1 MPVRSGLEARSV
13 SSCARLELARDRVHD
28 VRPRS
33 TPALAT
39 PGSGVS
45 AESAAPL
52 GCRTERDQ
60 EIAVKTLAS
69 VLRSRVLWLVLAAAL
84 CAPFAAAAEILLPC
98 SDPHGCPDLLSDA
111 GALEDWVIE
120 NQTFTSTDCAV
131 VEGEVN
137 GSGTRKLLRF
147 TFATPNLG
155 AGDVFVGN
163 PANNPQ
169 LFDFGSCHGHAHF
182 KEYADYRLWT
192 QTGYNQWNALRAA
205 NPNTLPSDLLA
216 ANPGLRSH
224 LHEGTKRGFCMI
236 DIGNYGSTQARKY
249 TDCSYQGIS
258 VGWGDIYGQYL
269 DGQWID
275 ITGVPEGSYIL
286 EVEVNAEQVIEES
299 NYTNNRATTQVAIAP
314 APGANGLVAAYGFD
328 EGSGPKTDDASGQF
342 NHGTLQGATWTPS
355 GKFGSALVF
364 NGTSSLVSIPNA
376 ASLELGNA
384 MTVSAWVYPTAAL
397 SGWHQIIKK
406 EVDDYFLS
414 AATPD
419 GGPGGGAAA
428 PTCCATTRTASA
440 LPVNTWT
447 HLALT
452 YNGST
457 LTLYRNGAVVATQS
471 ASGSMLKSGLPL
483 RIGGDTVYGEFMQGR
498 IDEVRIYNRALSAS
512 EINTIKDT
520 AVNGSGPALPA
531 VSLTDATVAEG
542 DSGSVPASF
551 TASLT
556 PPSTQ
561 TVTVQYGTSNDSA
574 AAGFDYSTAS
584 GTVTFAP
591 GEVTKPVTVNVLG
604 DTLSEASET
613 YFLTLTNPTNA
624 ILGRAQGVGTIT
636 DNDPLPALSIA
647 DAAPVTE
654 GNSGTTSASFGV
666 SLSPASGRAVSVQ
679 FGTASGSATA
689 GSDFSTSTGTL
700 NFAAGDTA
708 KTVTVPVI
716 GDTAVESTEN
726 FFVNLSAA
734 SAATISRSQA
744 TGTITDN
751 DVPGAPTITVTS
763 PNGGTWKIGTSKAI
777 QWTSSGVTGNV
788 KIELSRDDGA
798 TWAVLFASAANTG
811 SQSWTV
817 AGPASSAAR
826 VRVTSVN
833 APAATDSSD
842 KKFVIK

>member
-1 MPVRSGLEARSV
+1 
-13 SSCARLELARDRVHD
+13 
-28 VRPRS
+28 
-33 TPALAT
+33 
-39 PGSGVS
+39 
-45 AESAAPL
+45 
-52 GCRTERDQ
+52 
-60 EIAVKTLAS
+60 VKTCAAA
-69 VLRSRVLWLVLAAAL
+69 LRSRILWLVLAAAL
-84 CAPFAAAAEILLPC
+84 CSPLAAAAQVLLPC
-98 SDPHGCPDLLSDA
+98 SDPRGCPDLLSDA
-111 GALEDWVIE
+111 GALGDWVVE
-120 NQTFTSTDCAV
+120 NQTFSSTDCAV

-155 AGDVFVGN
+155 AGEVFVGN
-163 PANNPQ
+163 PNNNPQ

-192 QTGYNQWNALRAA
+192 QSGYNQWNALRAA
-205 NPNTLPSDLLA
+205 NPNTLPADLLA
-216 ANPGLRSH
+216 ANPGLESH
-224 LHEGTKRGFCMI
+224 LHEGTKRAFCMI
-236 DIGNYGSTQARKY
+236 DIANYGSSQPRKY

-258 VGWGDIYGQYL
+258 VGWGDVYGQYL

-286 EVEVNAEQVIEES
+286 EVEVNAEHVIEES
-299 NYTNNRATTQVAIAP
+299 NYTNNRASIQVAIAP
-314 APGANGLVAAYGFD
+314 SPGANGLVAAYGFD
-328 EGSGPKTDDASGQF
+328 ENGGQQTADASGQF
-342 NHGTLQGATWTPS
+342 NHGTLQGATWTTS
-355 GKFGSALVF
+355 GKFGNALVF

-376 ASLELGNA
+376 TSLELGSA
-384 MTVSAWVYPTAAL
+384 MTLSAWVYPTTGL
-397 SGWHQIIKK
+397 SGWHNVIKK

-414 AATPD
+414 ASVPD

-428 PTCCATTRTASA
+428 PTCCATARTSSA

-457 LTLYRNGAVVATQS
+457 LQLYRNGAVVATAS

-483 RIGGDTVYGEFMQGR
+483 RIGGDAIYGEFMQGR

-512 EINTIKDT
+512 EINSIKD
-520 AVNGSGPALPA
+520 APINPSSSQPA
-531 VSLTDATVAEG
+531 VSITDSTVTEG
-542 DSGSVPASF
+542 DASSVPASF

-561 TVTVQYGTSNDSA
+561 TVTVQYATSNNSA
-574 AAGFDYSTAS
+574 AAGSDYSSAS

-591 GEVTKPVTVNVLG
+591 GEVTKPVAVTVLG

-613 YFLTLTNPTNA
+613 YFLTLSNPTNA

-647 DAAPVTE
+647 DAAAVTE

-679 FGTASGSATA
+679 FATASSSATA

-716 GDTAVESTEN
+716 GDTVAESTES
-726 FFVNLSAA
+726 FFVDLSAA
-734 SAATISRSQA
+734 NGATISRSRA

-751 DVPGAPTITVTS
+751 DPPAAPTITVTS
-763 PNGGTWKIGTSKAI
+763 PNGGTWRIGTTKTI
-777 QWTSSGVTGNV
+777 QWSSTGVSGDV

-798 TWAVLFASAANTG
+798 SWAVLFASAANTG

-817 AGPASSAAR
+817 AGPASSFAR

-833 APAATDSSD
+833 TPAATDQSD
-842 KKFVIK
+842 KKFTIK